1 VSESFS
7 GPEAQAEAASW
18 LGALRDRLGAAVV
31 FEHPA
36 VEIDG
41 CSLGVSLRPADGAAL
56 ARMLAVLA
64 ELKLPAV
71 VRGGGTRLAVGN
83 PPRGARLLLSTEGLT
98 GIDEFD
104 PEDGVVKV
112 AAGTRLT
119 DVAREVNAA
128 GWELPLEPAAEA
140 GTVGGALASAGIG
153 PRRLGFGPPRDC
165 VLGLSVA
172 LPSGERTR
180 CGGRVVKNVTGYDLA
195 KLYTGSIGTLG
206 VIESAWLRLRPLP
219 ESRRALLAEL
229 PAGDPDAFGLAL
241 EAARRTS
248 ARSVAL
254 VSPALMERVAP
265 GSGAGREPAWL
276 LAAEYAGEAPLVA
289 RDADWLEA
297 RLSRQGAVPE
307 SADAVVDRIGELQN
321 TGDVRARMAV
331 LPTRVEPMCTSLMT
345 AGMAIVAHPGL
356 ALVYA
361 FAAAADSGPA
371 LAAVDV
377 AVSAG
382 RADLLLE
389 ALPLASKRE
398 RDVFGDPGDRLAL
411 LGALKRSFDPDGIL
425 NPGRFQGRL

>member
-1 VSESFS
+1 
-7 GPEAQAEAASW
+7 
-18 LGALRDRLGAAVV
+18 
-31 FEHPA
+31 
-36 VEIDG
+36 
-41 CSLGVSLRPADGAAL
+41 
-56 ARMLAVLA
+56 
-64 ELKLPAV
+64 
-71 VRGGGTRLAVGN
+71 
-83 PPRGARLLLSTEGLT
+83 
-98 GIDEFD
+98 
-104 PEDGVVKV
+104 
-112 AAGTRLT
+112 
-119 DVAREVNAA
+119 
-128 GWELPLEPAAEA
+128 
-140 GTVGGALASAGIG
+140 
-153 PRRLGFGPPRDC
+153 
-165 VLGLSVA
+165 
-172 LPSGERTR
+172 
-180 CGGRVVKNVTGYDLA
+180 
-195 KLYTGSIGTLG
+195 
-206 VIESAWLRLRPLP
+206 
-219 ESRRALLAEL
+219 
-229 PAGDPDAFGLAL
+229 
-241 EAARRTS
+241 
-248 ARSVAL
+248 
-254 VSPALMERVAP
+254 MERVAP
-265 GSGAGREPAWL
+265 GSGAGCEPAWL

-331 LPTRVEPMCTSLMT
+331 LPSRVEPMCTSLMT

-398 RDVFGDPGDRLAL
+398 RDVFGDSGDRLAL